1 MSQIHQFNHTAMKT
15 TFVLRIV
22 SDDATQAHNA
32 AHAAITRIDEIEN
45 TLSRYIEGSD
55 VFRIN
60 HMHAGQTLFIS
71 ETCYD
76 CLRLATDAHAQ
87 TGGRF
92 DITLGALIEHQKNAR
107 NGSAPSITG
116 ALRIDPDRPMIT
128 CDAPGREIDLGGI
141 GKGYALDQ
149 LKDLLKEWDI
159 ESALVSAGASTQLA
173 FGSKTWPIELSGDA
187 YQLTIE
193 LNNQALSASGVGIQ
207 GSHIVSPS
215 ECNEPATYP
224 YKRAWIV
231 QPMRHWPTRGRLRSC
246 SSITICYAILKPRK
260 THSTLKPQVAFKHW
274 NKSKPQS
281 LDRVDCIGSLQPA
294 TLMCSSQVPES

>member
-1 MSQIHQFNHTAMKT
+1 MSQIHQFDHTAMKT

-22 SDDATQAHNA
+22 SDDTTQAHNA

-159 ESALVSAGASTQLA
+159 ESALVSTGASTQLA

-187 YQLTIE
+187 YRLTIE
-193 LNNQALSASGVGIQ
+193 LNNQALSASGIGIQ

-224 YKRAWIV
+224 YKRAWI
-231 QPMRHWPTRGRLRSC
+231 
-246 SSITICYAILKPRK
+246 
-260 THSTLKPQVAFKHW
+260 
-274 NKSKPQS
+274 
-281 LDRVDCIGSLQPA
+281 LQPNA
-294 TLMCSSQVPES
+294 TLADAWSTALMLIDNDLLRDFEAPENALYFETSSGIQTLEQIQATIT